1 MTGPAPGGFRF
12 ALQLAT
18 SLYYAQPAPDV
29 PHNPRLVFVPPG
41 GAPLPPALSL
51 ADSWALQ
58 AGVYVFTGAAV
69 ARLVTFA
76 SAVRALVSSPP
87 WTGTRLLW
95 VTDPNAEVNDWEL
108 AGIPLTGLT
117 GGGGQ
122 LSALTAF
129 GFRNYGCLLNGGLAL
144 SVEAA
149 GTGGPQ
155 FSIAP
160 AGPGDIRLTTDSGA
174 TELPVIDGPVTIP
187 LTGPA
192 AGCLTFAARLAVGD
206 GADGSIDA
214 LDVGC
219 RFFFDDPDLAGTGLI
234 TSNRYPVFDTSTPAA
249 GPGAAEAVELA
260 GQLDPVA
267 PLDPGRT
274 CLTFASTAPLR
285 SFYRT
290 NLGMPLD
297 LAPVAAR
304 LQFAVRPAGQQ
315 PTDADPFYLVPH
327 GTFTVQP
334 PAERAAALLCG
345 VGGTEYVTLV
355 PATTMTFVAG
365 QPAFAPGFDPGQST
379 TAVASGPRLSGPVS
393 TSWVA
398 VTAPQAPG
406 YFAQPEG
413 AALFGH
419 ATPAPAAPAPA
430 PAAPAGA
437 TPLPF
442 FEVQAAA
449 LPAAADPAA
458 ATPYPLVPHAGV
470 SGDLAGYERLEVQV
484 LSQQRRQVVF
494 GLPPAPRAPG
504 ARRDPGAPRRRRSR
518 PARRRG

>member
-1 MTGPAPGGFRF
+1 MTGPAPAVSRSRCSWRPRCI
-12 ALQLAT
+12 T
-18 SLYYAQPAPDV
+18 PSPPDV
-29 PHNPRLVFVPPG
+29 PQNPRLVFVPPD
-41 GAPLPPALSL
+41 GAPLPPTLSL

-69 ARLVTFA
+69 ARLVTFT
-76 SAVRALVSSPP
+76 SAVRALVSSQP

-117 GGGGQ
+117 SGGGQ

-144 SVEAA
+144 SAEAA
-149 GTGGPQ
+149 GPR

-160 AGPGDIRLTTDSGA
+160 ASPGDIRLTTDSGA

-249 GPGAAEAVELA
+249 GPAPRAVELA

-274 CLTFASTAPLR
+274 CLTFPARHRCARSTGRTWGRRWTWPR
-285 SFYRT
+285 SPR
-290 NLGMPLD
+290 GCSSPC
-297 LAPVAAR
+297 
-304 LQFAVRPAGQQ
+304 G
-315 PTDADPFYLVPH
+315 
-327 GTFTVQP
+327 P
-334 PAERAAALLCG
+334 PASSRPTRTRSTWCRTG
-345 VGGTEYVTLV
+345 RSRSSRRPNGR
-355 PATTMTFVAG
+355 PPCCAG
-365 QPAFAPGFDPGQST
+365 SAG
-379 TAVASGPRLSGPVS
+379 RS
-393 TSWVA
+393 TSRW
-398 VTAPQAPG
+398 
-406 YFAQPEG
+406 
-413 AALFGH
+413 
-419 ATPAPAAPAPA
+419 
-430 PAAPAGA
+430 
-437 TPLPF
+437 
-442 FEVQAAA
+442 
-449 LPAAADPAA
+449 
-458 ATPYPLVPHAGV
+458 
-470 SGDLAGYERLEVQV
+470 
-484 LSQQRRQVVF
+484 
-494 GLPPAPRAPG
+494 
-504 ARRDPGAPRRRRSR
+504 SR
-518 PARRRG
+518 PPR